1 MTTRIYSVISNVP
14 GHGFHLVEAATKN
27 AALRHVAEG
36 LFQVEVANQKTLV
49 AAMQD
54 GVKIEVAGV
63 QPLNAEQLEHED
75 ASA

>member
-1 MTTRIYSVISNVP
+1 MSTRIYSVISNVP

-36 LFQVEVANQKTLV
+36 LFNVEVASQRTLV

-63 QPLNAEQLEHED
+63 QPSTGEQAEHED
-75 ASA
+75 AAA

>member
-36 LFQVEVANQKTLV
+36 LFNVEVASQRTLV

-54 GVKIEVAGV
+54 GVKIEVAGL
-63 QPLNAEQLEHED
+63 QPLLGEQQEHED
-75 ASA
+75 AAA

>member
-1 MTTRIYSVISNVP
+1 MSTRIYSVQSTT
-14 GHGFHLVEAATKN
+14 GDGFHLVEAATKN

-36 LFQVEVANQKTLV
+36 LFQVEVANQRTLV

-63 QPLNAEQLEHED
+63 QPSTGEQAEHED
-75 ASA
+75 AAA